1 LSLTEKAMDALEAL
15 GLTKTEIR
23 AYLALLDRGTMNAS
37 EISAAARIP
46 YSKVYQALE
55 SLHRDGCVDVQ
66 RSRPV
71 LYTAKPPESAMEE
84 LRSRHESTRRDREQI
99 ALKELVGIYEKREQL
114 ERPEIWLL
122 RGTNEI
128 ISKVKNT
135 VLDSKNELL
144 IAMPAVLAPFTKQ
157 IVTLLAMAK
166 EKGVKNQIM
175 TSFDAPAE
183 VLDELARVA
192 EVRARETMFGGGVI
206 ADGKEVVLL
215 LGGESNSSSLAI
227 WADHPGLAGF
237 ARGYFEFLWSSPET
251 TKRNSKVNS

>member
-1 LSLTEKAMDALEAL
+1 MSLTEKAIDALETL

-37 EISAAARIP
+37 EVSRAARIP
-46 YSKVYQALE
+46 YSKVYESLE
-55 SLHRDGCVDVQ
+55 SLHSNGCVDVQ

-84 LRSRHESTRRDREQI
+84 LRSRHDSTWRDREQI
-99 ALKELVGIYEKREQL
+99 ALKELVGIYEKRGQL

-122 RGTNEI
+122 RGTSEI

-135 VLDSKNELL
+135 VLDCRNELM
-144 IAMPAVLAPFTKQ
+144 IAMPVVLTVFTGQ

-166 EKGVKNQIM
+166 EKGVKSQIL
-175 TSFDAPAE
+175 TSLDASPE
-183 VLDELARVA
+183 VLEDLARVA

-237 ARGYFEFLWSSPET
+237 ARGYFEFLWNSPET
-251 TKRNSKVNS
+251 TKKNSKVR